1 MRRRFEIAI
10 GKIKAKVPPEKGS
23 LSYFPFVGKEY
34 EMVFKKSLQQG
45 VSTQVCKN

>member
-34 EMVFKKSLQQG
+34 EGKENLSSEF
-45 VSTQVCKN
+45 